1 MSGLEK
7 DTEIM
12 AGHSYKNIQITGHAR
27 AQIGDIHYHG
37 NPLDTDR
44 QCLKDLWPD
53 NPDHEKEGIQSSKGG
68 LLKDSCIW
76 VLKNPEF
83 LRWRGDQQSR
93 LLWVRGDPGKGK
105 TMLLC
110 SIIDE
115 LKKSNSEKHNLSFFF
130 CQATNS
136 QYNNATAVLRSLIR
150 QMVNQQPSLIKH
162 VRKEYDNYRDIFKR
176 INAWITVCDIF
187 KNILEDRTLN
197 HIFLII
203 DALDECTTGLT
214 DLLNL
219 VRQTSATYSNLKWIV
234 SSRNWPSIEDN
245 LNMAAHKSLLSL
257 ELNEESISAAV
268 AIYIKHRVK
277 QLAKEKRYNKD
288 TEDDVHCYL
297 SSNANNTFL
306 WVALVCQEL
315 ARPEVRPHHTRLKL
329 GAFPPGLDQIYQRM
343 MDQISNSEDA
353 ILCIRILAIVSV
365 VYWPIT
371 LDELMTFIDLP
382 DGFSNNEYLAEII
395 RLCGSFLT
403 VKGPTILFIHQSAK
417 DFLVGNPS
425 KEMIFPSGIKNE
437 HYTIFSQSLQAMS
450 RILRRDIYNLKVIW
464 NPNSGECQ
472 QTFKG
477 HDNLVGSVIFCH
489 DSKLVASASD
499 DRTIRIWDI
508 YSSKCQQTLKDDN
521 NSIHL
526 FTSHNTKFSQARNTS
541 GNEYLQT
548 SESHS
553 GLVFSIH
560 FSYNFKLVASAS
572 DDGTVYIWDTQ
583 SSQCQQTF
591 KGHSGVIYSAA
602 FSHNSNLITSASY
615 DKTVR
620 VWDTSSGECLQTLEG
635 HSNIVWSVA
644 FSHNSMRI
652 ASASCDM
659 TVRIWSTSSGDCLQ
673 SVENG
678 SRGPIIPFDTTSSY
692 LLTDIGA
699 IPVPSVSDIT
709 AAPRRSPFQGW
720 GISSTRRWIT
730 WNSENILWIPPK
742 YRPECSAVAAATV
755 ILGCSS
761 GQVLIFNFDSQPLF

>member
-12 AGHSYKNIQITGHAR
+12 AGHSYKNIQITGDAR
-27 AQIGDIHYHG
+27 AQIGDIIHYHG
-37 NPLDTDR
+37 NPLDTDC
-44 QCLKDLWPD
+44 QCLNDLWPD
-53 NPDHEKEGIQSSKGG
+53 NPDYEKEGIQKSKGG

-197 HIFLII
+197 HNFLII

-234 SSRNWPSIEDN
+234 SSRHWPSIEDS
-245 LNMAAHKSLLSL
+245 LNMAAQKSLLSL

-268 AIYIKHRVK
+268 AIYIKHMVEK
-277 QLAKEKRYNKD
+277 LAKEKNYSKG
-288 TEDDVHCYL
+288 TEDKVHRRL
-297 SSNANNTFL
+297 SLNANNTFL
-306 WVALVCQEL
+306 WVALVCREL
-315 ARPEVRPHHTRLKL
+315 ARREVRLHHIDSKL
-329 GAFPPGLDQIYQRM
+329 DAFPPGLDQIYQRM

-365 VYWPIT
+365 VYRPIT

-425 KEMIFPSGIKNE
+425 KEKIFPSGIKNE

-450 RILRRDIYNLKVIW
+450 RILRRDIYNLKDPLAVVRYSCIHW
-464 NPNSGECQ
+464 VSHLIDYYSDQAPGPEEDSLGRIIYGFFSE
-472 QTFKG
+472 TYLYWLEALSLF
-477 HDNLVGSVIFCH
+477 GSSSEGILAI
-489 DSKLVASASD
+489 SKLEYILQGSAERSQLIYLIQD
-499 DRTIRIWDI
+499 ARRFILNHKHVIENWPLQI
-508 YSSKCQQTLKDDN
+508 YSSALIFSPARSLVKDLFASEEPVWVRMKPTVEDN
-521 NSIHL
+521 W
-526 FTSHNTKFSQARNTS
+526 
-541 GNEYLQT
+541 
-548 SESHS
+548 
-553 GLVFSIH
+553 
-560 FSYNFKLVASAS
+560 SA
-572 DDGTVYIWDTQ
+572 
-583 SSQCQQTF
+583 
-591 KGHSGVIYSAA
+591 
-602 FSHNSNLITSASY
+602 
-615 DKTVR
+615 
-620 VWDTSSGECLQTLEG
+620 CLQTIKG
-635 HSNIVWSVA
+635 HNSSVHSVA
-644 FSHNSMRI
+644 FSHNSMLI

-678 SRGPIIPFDTTSSY
+678 SRGPIISFDTTSSY

-720 GISSTRRWIT
+720 GISSTRTWIT

-755 ILGCSS
+755 ILGYSS
-761 GQVLIFNFDSQPLF
+761 GRVLIFNFDSQPLF

>member
-12 AGHSYKNIQITGHAR
+12 AGHSYKNIQITGDAR
-27 AQIGDIHYHG
+27 AQIGDIIHYHG
-37 NPLDTDR
+37 NPLDTDC
-44 QCLKDLWPD
+44 QCLNDLWPD
-53 NPDHEKEGIQSSKGG
+53 NPDYEKEGIQKSKGG

-197 HIFLII
+197 HNFLII

-234 SSRNWPSIEDN
+234 SSRHWPSIEDS
-245 LNMAAHKSLLSL
+245 LNMAAQKSLLSL

-268 AIYIKHRVK
+268 AIYIKHMVEK
-277 QLAKEKRYNKD
+277 LAKEKNYSKG
-288 TEDDVHCYL
+288 TEDKVHRRL
-297 SSNANNTFL
+297 SLNANNTFL
-306 WVALVCQEL
+306 WVALVCREL
-315 ARPEVRPHHTRLKL
+315 ARREVRLHHIDSKL
-329 GAFPPGLDQIYQRM
+329 DAFPPGLDQIYQRM

-365 VYWPIT
+365 VYRPIT

-425 KEMIFPSGIKNE
+425 KEKIFPSGIKNE

-450 RILRRDIYNLKVIW
+450 RILRRDIYNLKV
-464 NPNSGECQ
+464 P
-472 QTFKG
+472 
-477 HDNLVGSVIFCH
+477 
-489 DSKLVASASD
+489 
-499 DRTIRIWDI
+499 R
-508 YSSKCQQTLKDDN
+508 
-521 NSIHL
+521 
-526 FTSHNTKFSQARNTS
+526 
-541 GNEYLQT
+541 
-548 SESHS
+548 
-553 GLVFSIH
+553 FSI
-560 FSYNFKLVASAS
+560 N
-572 DDGTVYIWDTQ
+572 
-583 SSQCQQTF
+583 
-591 KGHSGVIYSAA
+591 
-602 FSHNSNLITSASY
+602 
-615 DKTVR
+615 
-620 VWDTSSGECLQTLEG
+620 
-635 HSNIVWSVA
+635 
-644 FSHNSMRI
+644 
-652 ASASCDM
+652 
-659 TVRIWSTSSGDCLQ
+659 
-673 SVENG
+673 
-678 SRGPIIPFDTTSSY
+678 
-692 LLTDIGA
+692 
-699 IPVPSVSDIT
+699 
-709 AAPRRSPFQGW
+709 
-720 GISSTRRWIT
+720 
-730 WNSENILWIPPK
+730 
-742 YRPECSAVAAATV
+742 
-755 ILGCSS
+755 
-761 GQVLIFNFDSQPLF
+761 

>member
-1 MSGLEK
+1 MLNRGLE
-7 DTEIM
+7 
-12 AGHSYKNIQITGHAR
+12 Q
-27 AQIGDIHYHG
+27 G

-130 CQATNS
+130 CQATDS

-150 QMVNQQPSLIKH
+150 QIVNQQPSLIKH

-234 SSRNWPSIEDN
+234 SSRHWPSIEDN
-245 LNMAAHKSLLSL
+245 LNMAAHISLLSL

-329 GAFPPGLDQIYQRM
+329 CAFPPGLDQIYQRM

-365 VYWPIT
+365 VYRPIT

-403 VKGPTILFIHQSAK
+403 VKGLTILFVHQSAK
-417 DFLVGNPS
+417 DFLVGNLS
-425 KEMIFPSGIKNE
+425 KEKIFPSGIKNE

-450 RILRRDIYNLKVIW
+450 RILR
-464 NPNSGECQ
+464 
-472 QTFKG
+472 
-477 HDNLVGSVIFCH
+477 VIF
-489 DSKLVASASD
+489 
-499 DRTIRIWDI
+499 
-508 YSSKCQQTLKDDN
+508 
-521 NSIHL
+521 
-526 FTSHNTKFSQARNTS
+526 
-541 GNEYLQT
+541 
-548 SESHS
+548 
-553 GLVFSIH
+553 
-560 FSYNFKLVASAS
+560 
-572 DDGTVYIWDTQ
+572 
-583 SSQCQQTF
+583 
-591 KGHSGVIYSAA
+591 
-602 FSHNSNLITSASY
+602 
-615 DKTVR
+615 
-620 VWDTSSGECLQTLEG
+620 
-635 HSNIVWSVA
+635 
-644 FSHNSMRI
+644 
-652 ASASCDM
+652 
-659 TVRIWSTSSGDCLQ
+659 
-673 SVENG
+673 
-678 SRGPIIPFDTTSSY
+678 TT
-692 LLTDIGA
+692 
-699 IPVPSVSDIT
+699 
-709 AAPRRSPFQGW
+709 
-720 GISSTRRWIT
+720 
-730 WNSENILWIPPK
+730 
-742 YRPECSAVAAATV
+742 
-755 ILGCSS
+755 
-761 GQVLIFNFDSQPLF
+761 